1 MLFKSIIFD
10 LDGTL
15 IDSQKSILDSI
26 SVALNESNLK
36 PRIFLTKELI
46 GPPLIDL
53 ISKIFL
59 DKLII
64 NFKEKILSLYFFYCL
79 FKIFISTE

>member
-59 DKLII
+59 QI
-64 NFKEKILSLYFFYCL
+64 SRFFWDFLLKYQS
-79 FKIFISTE
+79 FNAWKQ